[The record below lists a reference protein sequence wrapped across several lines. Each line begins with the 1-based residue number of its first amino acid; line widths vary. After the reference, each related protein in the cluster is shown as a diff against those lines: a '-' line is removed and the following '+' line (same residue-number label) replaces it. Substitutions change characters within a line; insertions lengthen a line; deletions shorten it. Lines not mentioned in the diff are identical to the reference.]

1 MAFTA
6 NDVKKLRETTGVG
19 MMDCKKALTETG
31 GDMDKAIEYL
41 REKGLATAQKKAGRI
56 ASEGV
61 CRTYISDNGTAAMVE
76 VNIETDFAAKNE
88 DFRKF
93 ADEVAEVVAK
103 ENPSD
108 IDTLLTMKY
117 PGASKNVADMLQD
130 KIQVIGENIK
140 IRRFIR
146 FDTGIT
152 IPYIHMGG
160 KIGVLVNIE
169 ASDNI
174 KDSDAVTEL
183 GQDLAMQIA
192 AMRPQY
198 LDKSSVSE
206 EDIAKEREIQMH
218 KALEENKQKNLPE
231 DKARMVAENMVKGRM
246 NKFFEDIC
254 LMQQAFVKESKIT
267 VEKHVANVA
276 KELGGTI
283 KIISFAR
290 FEAGEGIEKKADN
303 FADEVANMIK

>member
-6 NDVKKLRETTGVG
+6 SDVKKLRDMTGVG
-19 MMDCKKALTETG
+19 MMDCKKALTEAG

-56 ASEGV
+56 AAEGV
-61 CRTYISDNGTAAMVE
+61 CRTYISEDGAAAMVE
-76 VNIETDFAAKNE
+76 VNIETDFAAKND

-93 ADEVAEVVAK
+93 ADDVAEGVAK

-117 PGASKNVADMLQD
+117 PGTSKSVADMLQD
-130 KIQVIGENIK
+130 RIQVIGENIK
-140 IRRFIR
+140 IRRFVR
-146 FDTGIT
+146 YDTGIT
-152 IPYIHMGG
+152 APYIHMGG
-160 KIGVLVNIE
+160 KIGVLVNME
-169 ASDNI
+169 VSDNI
-174 KDSDAVTEL
+174 KGSDTVKEL

-198 LDKSSVSE
+198 LDQSSVPE
-206 EDIAKEREIQMH
+206 EEVAREREIQMN

-231 DKARMVAENMVKGRM
+231 DKARMVAEKMVEGRM
-246 NKFFEDIC
+246 KKFFEDIC
-254 LMQQAFVKESKIT
+254 LTQQAFVKESKIT

-276 KELGGTI
+276 KDLGGTI
-283 KIISFAR
+283 KIVSFVR
-290 FEAGEGIEKKADN
+290 FETGEGIEKKADN
-303 FADEVANMIK
+303 FADEVANMVK

>member
-283 KIISFAR
+283 KIISFTR